1 MVPPENLKNVRFAD
15 RLFPGGGEL
24 SGLMRAMDWSTTPLG
39 PAEKWPLAL
48 RSIVRVLLTSRYAM
62 WMGWGPDLTFLYNDA
77 YSAMSLGAKHPWAL
91 GRPSREVWSEI
102 WPEIGPRIE
111 KVLHTGEA
119 TWDEA
124 LLLFLERSGYPEETF
139 HTFSYS
145 PLADDEG
152 TVRGHF
158 CVVIEDTERVI
169 GNRRLAVLKELA
181 SQIAT
186 TNRIDDVFAAS
197 EKCLAIDSRDLPFTL
212 LYRFEG
218 NRAHLVSRS
227 HVPPGY
233 GGALETVDI
242 EELEKLWSVSL
253 RSEFDAIKVLDANP
267 PADWGSW
274 GKQVSRVFVAP
285 IRQSESSPYGVLIAG
300 ANPYRPPDDAYRT
313 FVSLYIGQLAAG
325 LANAR
330 AYEEANRRA
339 DALAEIDRAKTLFF
353 TNVSHEF
360 RTPLTLIL
368 GPVQDLLVEAARL
381 PDEHQEKLAIAYR
394 NCLRLQKLVNALL
407 DFSRIE
413 AGRVQASYEP
423 TDLAVLTRDLAA
435 AFRSLVERAGLSF
448 EVKCDPL
455 TQLAYVDR
463 EMWEKIVLNLVSNA
477 FKFTF
482 EGKIEVSLREVAGRI
497 ELAVTDTGI
506 GISDEELPRIFD
518 RFHRVE
524 GSRSRTYE
532 GSGIGLALVH
542 ELVKMHGGDF
552 QVASKVGRGSTF
564 TVVLPAG
571 DAHLPKERVGVARPQ
586 TSSANAA
593 TLFVEEAQ
601 RWDAGAV
608 RHVSSTPIPAEMLD
622 GDAEV
627 ANTPSGARILLA
639 DDNADMRGYIKHL
652 LGPEYEIET
661 AADGARALEAARA
674 RRPDLVLTDVM
685 MPRLD
690 GFGLLE
696 ALRSDAQTK
705 TVPVIML
712 SARAGEEAR
721 IEGLA
726 RGADD
731 YLIKPFSARELLGRI
746 RSQLE
751 LHRLREQAANEREQL
766 LAREKA
772 ARREAEEANRS
783 KDEFLAMLGHELRN
797 PLAPI
802 LTALQLMQLRK
813 GGPTERERTIIERQ
827 VYHLTRLVDDLLD
840 ISRITRGN
848 IRLKKEEVEL
858 AVVVAKAIEMT
869 SPLIEER
876 MHYLAV
882 DVPSSG
888 LPVNGD
894 PARLVQAISNLLTNA
909 AKYTEPRG
917 RIWIKGTRE
926 ESHIE
931 LRVRDNGIGMD
942 PGLVSHVFDLFY
954 QGSQRSD
961 RSQGGLGIGLA
972 IVRSLILLHDGSVEA
987 LSEGVGK
994 GSEFIVRLPA
1004 LEAQAQAQVGEHKS
1018 LPLHLTDAPAGLR
1031 VFIVDDNEDAALLLA
1046 EALGEKGHVTKIAF
1060 NPVSALDLVREFQ
1073 PDVILLD
1080 IGLPIMDGYELADR
1094 IRRIPE
1100 LRQARLFA
1108 LTGYGQDSY
1117 RAHSVGLGFERHL
1130 AKPVEI
1136 EVLDALIRTT
1146 GNSADV

>member
-1 MVPPENLKNVRFAD
+1 MATSEHSENVTFQD
-15 RLFPGGGEL
+15 RLFPGGGEV
-24 SGLMRAMDWSTTPLG
+24 SALMRGMDWSRTPLG
-39 PAEKWPLAL
+39 PAEQWPYAL

-62 WMGWGPDLTFLYNDA
+62 WMGWGPQLTFLYNDA
-77 YSAMSLGAKHPWAL
+77 YAAMTLGAKHPWAL
-91 GRPSREVWSEI
+91 GRASSEVWPEI

-111 KVLHTGEA
+111 KVLKTGEA

-124 LLLFLERSGYPEETF
+124 LLLFLERNGYQEETY

-145 PLADDEG
+145 PLSDDDG

-181 SQIAT
+181 SQLAT
-186 TNRIDDVFAAS
+186 TNRVNDVFAAS

-212 LYRFEG
+212 IYRFEG
-218 NRAHLVSRS
+218 DRARLVSRTN
-227 HVPPGY
+227 VPIGNRNAPEVTDLKG
-233 GGALETVDI
+233 LEQIWSLPPHGDLDKI
-242 EELEKLWSVSL
+242 EVVE
-253 RSEFDAIKVLDANP
+253 ANP

-274 GKQVSRVFVAP
+274 RRQIARVFVAP
-285 IRQSESSPYGVLIAG
+285 IKQSESSPFGVMIAG
-300 ANPYRPPDDAYRT
+300 VNPYRPPDEAYRS
-313 FVSLYIGQLAAG
+313 FVSLYVGQIVAG

-330 AYEEANRRA
+330 AYEEASERA
-339 DALAEIDRAKTLFF
+339 EALAEIDRAKTLFF

-368 GPVQDLLVEAARL
+368 GPVQDLLVEAVQL
-381 PDEHQEKLAIAYR
+381 TQEHQDKLGIAYR

-423 TDLAVLTRDLAA
+423 TNLTALTADLAA
-435 AFRSLVERAGLSF
+435 AFRSLIERAGLSF

-455 TQLAYVDR
+455 SRTAYVDR

-482 EGKIEVSLREVAGRI
+482 EGKIEVRLRETADRI
-497 ELAVTDTGI
+497 ELSVSDTGI
-506 GISDEELPRIFD
+506 GIPEDELPRIFD

-532 GSGIGLALVH
+532 GSGIGLALVD
-542 ELVKMHGGDF
+542 ELVKMHGGELRVSS
-552 QVASKVGRGSTF
+552 QAGKGSTF
-564 TVVLPAG
+564 TVSIPVG
-571 DAHLPKERVGVARPQ
+571 DAHLPKDRIGAARPRE
-586 TSSANAA
+586 SSTTTAA
-593 TLFVEEAQ
+593 LFVEEAQ
-601 RWDAGAV
+601 RWDGGSDAV
-608 RHVSSTPIPAEMLD
+608 AHRTPVRPPELLDDEGGPESTER
-622 GDAEV
+622 
-627 ANTPSGARILLA
+627 GARILLA
-639 DDNADMRGYIKHL
+639 DDNADMREYVRHL
-652 LGPEYEIET
+652 LGQQYVVET
-661 AADGARALEAARA
+661 AVDGIQALKAARA
-674 RRPDLVLTDVM
+674 HPPDLVITDVM
-685 MPRLD
+685 MPKLD
-690 GFGLLE
+690 GFGLLA
-696 ALRSDAQTK
+696 ALRGDSQTK
-705 TVPVIML
+705 TIPVIVL

-721 IEGLA
+721 LEGLE

-751 LHRLREQAANEREQL
+751 LHRLRTQAASEREQL
-766 LAREKA
+766 LAREQQ

-813 GGPTERERTIIERQ
+813 GGPTDRERTIIERQ

-858 AVVVAKAIEMT
+858 ATVIAKAIEMT

-876 MHYLAV
+876 MHYLSV
-882 DVPSSG
+882 SVPSSG
-888 LPVNGD
+888 LLLNGD
-894 PARLVQAISNLLTNA
+894 SARLVQAISNLLTNA

-917 RIWIKGTRE
+917 RIWIKGSRQGNNL
-926 ESHIE
+926 E
-931 LRVRDNGIGMD
+931 LRVRDNGIGMSAEM
-942 PGLVSHVFDLFY
+942 VSHVFDLFY
-954 QGSQRSD
+954 QGTQRSD

-972 IVRSLILLHDGSVEA
+972 IVRSLILLHGGTVEA
-987 LSEGVGK
+987 VSEGVGK

-1004 LEAQAQAQVGEHKS
+1004 VKGAGPSKEADARPETRLRNAQGG
-1018 LPLHLTDAPAGLR
+1018 GLR
-1031 VFIVDDNEDAALLLA
+1031 VFIVDDNEDAALLLS
-1046 EALGEKGHVTKIAF
+1046 EALTDKGS
-1060 NPVSALDLVREFQ
+1060 VSL
-1073 PDVILLD
+1073 
-1080 IGLPIMDGYELADR
+1080 
-1094 IRRIPE
+1094 
-1100 LRQARLFA
+1100 
-1108 LTGYGQDSY
+1108 
-1117 RAHSVGLGFERHL
+1117 
-1130 AKPVEI
+1130 
-1136 EVLDALIRTT
+1136 
-1146 GNSADV
+1146 